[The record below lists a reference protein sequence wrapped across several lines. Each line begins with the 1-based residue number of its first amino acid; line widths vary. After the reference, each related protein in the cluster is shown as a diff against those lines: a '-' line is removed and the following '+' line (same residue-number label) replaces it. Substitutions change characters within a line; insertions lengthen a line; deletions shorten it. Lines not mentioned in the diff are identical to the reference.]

1 MKVTVEKLPGSEALL
16 EVDFTWDELEKAS
29 DKAYRKL
36 VQQVNV
42 PGFRRGKA
50 PRTLLERR
58 LGKEAIYQEAIDD
71 LINETYRSTIKEH
84 ELTPLAQPE
93 LDAPVFEVGQP
104 YHFTLK
110 VPIVTPVELGDYR
123 SLHFE
128 REEATITSEEVE
140 QQLQTLRN
148 QRAQW
153 HEVERPAAIGD
164 RVLTDLKL
172 TVDDKVIS
180 DLKDNTFELT
190 DDRSGIFTGMD
201 EQIVG
206 MSAGETKEFTTT
218 LPADYAKE
226 EMAGKEGHYSVTVHK
241 VEEKEVPELE
251 DSLAAEVSNGEYETL
266 EDLRKAI
273 SDELL
278 ATKQRRVRDEL
289 REQALQA
296 VIDQSTITIH
306 PLLIQ
311 EEVEDTLHQFS
322 HMLEQQRMSM
332 DQYLMLIHKTRA
344 EYQKELEPEADRR
357 VKRELVL
364 DALAK
369 SEDVT
374 VTPQE
379 LEAVFRAYA
388 EAGQPLQPTEAQIR
402 ALMVSYRREKA
413 LTRLVELT
421 TDPEEA
427 ELEAAVEA
435 GETEEAEEAEQ
446 AEDASIAN
454 ALAAAELGAQLA
466 AEAEVE
472 TAGTGEATE
481 PAAASS
487 ETAETSET
495 PEATAATAP
504 TGTNQATAQS
514 VEE

>member
-36 VQQVNV
+36 VQQVNI

-50 PRTLLERR
+50 PRTLVERR

-71 LINETYRSTIKEH
+71 LITETYRKTMKEH

-93 LDAPVFEVGQP
+93 LEAPVFEVGQP

-110 VPIVTPVELGDYR
+110 VPVVTPVELGDYR

-128 REEATITSEEVE
+128 REEAIVTSEEVE
-140 QQLQTLRN
+140 KQLEALRN
-148 QRAQW
+148 QRATW

-172 TVDDKVIS
+172 TVEDKVIS
-180 DLKDNTFELT
+180 NLKDNTFELT
-190 DDRSGIFTGMD
+190 DERSGLFTGMD

-206 MSAGETKEFTTT
+206 MTAGETKEFTTT

-226 EMAGKEGHYSVTVHK
+226 EMAGKEGHYTVTVHK
-241 VEEKEVPELE
+241 VEEKEVPPLE
-251 DSLAAEVSNGEYETL
+251 DELAAQVSNGEYQTL

-278 ATKQRRVRDEL
+278 TSKQRRIRDEL
-289 REQALQA
+289 RERALQA
-296 VIDQSTITIH
+296 VIEQATITLH

-311 EEVEDTLHQFS
+311 EEVEDMIHQFT
-322 HMLEQQRMSM
+322 HMLEQQRMSL
-332 DQYLMLIHKTRA
+332 DQYLMLIHKTEA
-344 EYQKELEPEADRR
+344 EYEKELEPEAEQRL
-357 VKRELVL
+357 KRELVL
-364 DALAK
+364 EALAK
-369 SEDVT
+369 SEEIT
-374 VTPQE
+374 VTDEE
-379 LEAVFRAYA
+379 LEALFRAYA
-388 EAGQPLQPTEAQIR
+388 QVGQALQRSEAQRR
-402 ALMVSYRREKA
+402 ALTASYRREKA

-421 TDPEEA
+421 TDAEEA
-427 ELEAAVEA
+427 ELEEA
-435 GETEEAEEAEQ
+435 EGAEEAASE
-446 AEDASIAN
+446 EASIAN

-466 AEAEVE
+466 AEAETQNAGADEE
-472 TAGTGEATE
+472 TGPASEQAPQASETTATAAPAGTG
-481 PAAASS
+481 
-487 ETAETSET
+487 
-495 PEATAATAP
+495 
-504 TGTNQATAQS
+504 QATAQS

>member
-1 MKVTVEKLPGSEALL
+1 VKVTVEKLPSSEAVL

-36 VQQVNV
+36 VQRVNV

-71 LINETYRSTIKEH
+71 LITETYRNTLKEH
-84 ELTPLAQPE
+84 ELTPIAQPE
-93 LDAPVFEVGQP
+93 LEAPVFEVGQP

-110 VPIVTPVELGDYR
+110 VPIVTPVELGDYK

-128 REEATITSEEVE
+128 REEAAVTSEEVE
-140 QQLQTLRN
+140 RELEALRN

-172 TVDDKVIS
+172 TVGDKVVS
-180 DLKDNTFELT
+180 DLKDNPFELT
-190 DDRSGIFTGMD
+190 DDRTSLFSGMD

-226 EMAGKEGHYSVTVHK
+226 DMAGKEAHYSVTVHK
-241 VEEKEVPELE
+241 VEEKEVPELA
-251 DSLAAEVSNGEYETL
+251 DSLAAEVSNGEYQTL

-273 SDELL
+273 SDEIL
-278 ATKQRRVRDEL
+278 ASKKRRIRDEL
-289 REQALQA
+289 RERALQA

-306 PLLIQ
+306 PLLVQ
-311 EEVEDTLHQFS
+311 EEVEDIMHQFS

-332 DQYLMLIHKTRA
+332 DQYLMLMHKTRE
-344 EYQKELEPEADRR
+344 EYQKELEPEAEKR

-374 VTPQE
+374 VTAEE
-379 LEAVFRAYA
+379 LEALFRAYA
-388 EAGQPLQPTEAQIR
+388 QAGQPLQQTEAQIR

-421 TDPEEA
+421 TDPDPDAELDAEADAEA
-427 ELEAAVEA
+427 EVEAA
-435 GETEEAEEAEQ
+435 EEE
-446 AEDASIAN
+446 ASIAN
-454 ALAAAELGAQLA
+454 ARAAAQVGALLA
-466 AEAEVE
+466 AEGE
-472 TAGTGEATE
+472 GEAQATG
-481 PAAASS
+481 
-487 ETAETSET
+487 ET
-495 PEATAATAP
+495 PEATSEGTATEGTAP
-504 TGTNQATAQS
+504 GAPNQETAQS
-514 VEE
+514 VE

>member
-36 VQQVNV
+36 VQQVNI

-58 LGKEAIYQEAIDD
+58 IGKEAIYQEAIDD
-71 LINETYRSTIKEH
+71 LITETYRNTVKEH
-84 ELTPLAQPE
+84 ELTPLAKPE
-93 LDAPVFEVGQP
+93 LEAPVFEMGQP

-110 VPIVTPVELGDYR
+110 VPVITPVELGDYH

-128 REEATITSEEVE
+128 REEATVTSEEVE
-140 QQLQTLRN
+140 NQLESLRN
-148 QRAQW
+148 QRATW

-164 RVLTDLKL
+164 RILTDLKL
-172 TVDDKVIS
+172 TVGDKVLS

-190 DDRSGIFTGMD
+190 DDRSGLFTGMD
-201 EQIVG
+201 EQIAG

-226 EMAGKEGHYSVTVHK
+226 DMAGKEAHYSVTLHK

-251 DSLAAEVSNGEYETL
+251 DALAAEVSNSEYETL

-273 SDELL
+273 SDEIL
-278 ATKQRRVRDEL
+278 ASKQRRIRDDL

-296 VIDQSTITIH
+296 VIDQSTIAIH

-311 EEVEDTLHQFS
+311 EEAENIMHQFS

-332 DQYLMLIHKTRA
+332 EQYLMLMRKTPE
-344 EYQKELEPEADRR
+344 EYKKELEPEAEQR

-364 DALAK
+364 DALAR
-369 SEDVT
+369 SEDVS
-374 VTPQE
+374 VTPEE

-388 EAGQPLQPTEAQIR
+388 QAGQPLQATEAQIR
-402 ALMVSYRREKA
+402 ALMVSFRREKA

-421 TDPEEA
+421 AGPDEA
-427 ELEAAVEA
+427 ELEAEA
-435 GETEEAEEAEQ
+435 AETEAAEAEAEG
-446 AEDASIAN
+446 EEASIAN

-466 AEAEVE
+466 AESEAGNAQTNAVE
-472 TAGTGEATE
+472 NEGAAAPTAGSGEVAVTAS
-481 PAAASS
+481 AAPGAS
-487 ETAETSET
+487 AETHQET
-495 PEATAATAP
+495 T
-504 TGTNQATAQS
+504 QS

>member
-36 VQQVNV
+36 VQQVNI

-58 LGKEAIYQEAIDD
+58 IGKEAIYQEAIDD
-71 LINETYRSTIKEH
+71 LITETYRNTVKEH

-93 LDAPVFEVGQP
+93 LEAPVFEMGQP

-110 VPIVTPVELGDYR
+110 VPVITPVELGDYR

-128 REEATITSEEVE
+128 REEATVTSEEVE
-140 QQLQTLRN
+140 NQLEALRN
-148 QRAQW
+148 QRAKW

-164 RVLTDLKL
+164 RILTDLKL
-172 TVDDKVIS
+172 MVGDKVIS

-190 DDRSGIFTGMD
+190 DDRSGLFTGMD

-218 LPADYAKE
+218 LPVDYAKE
-226 EMAGKEGHYSVTVHK
+226 DLAGKEAHYSVTLHK
-241 VEEKEVPELE
+241 VEQKELPELE
-251 DSLAAEVSNGEYETL
+251 DTLATEVSNGEYETL

-273 SDELL
+273 SDEIL
-278 ATKQRRVRDEL
+278 ATKQRRIRDEL
-289 REQALQA
+289 REKALQA
-296 VIDQSTITIH
+296 VIEQSTITIH

-311 EEVEDTLHQFS
+311 EEVEEMMHQFS
-322 HMLEQQRMSM
+322 HMLEDQRMSM
-332 DQYLMLIHKTRA
+332 EQYLMLLRKTPE
-344 EYQKELEPEADRR
+344 EYKKELEPEAERR

-369 SEDVT
+369 REEISVSPE
-374 VTPQE
+374 E
-379 LEAVFRAYA
+379 IEALLRAYA
-388 EAGQPLQPTEAQIR
+388 QAGQPLRGTEAQIR
-402 ALMVSYRREKA
+402 ALMASYLREKA

-421 TDPEEA
+421 AGPDPEAEPEA
-427 ELEAAVEA
+427 EA
-435 GETEEAEEAEQ
+435 TDEE
-446 AEDASIAN
+446 ASIAN

-466 AEAEVE
+466 AEAET
-472 TAGTGEATE
+472 TAPASGEAPKPVGETGEG
-481 PAAASS
+481 
-487 ETAETSET
+487 
-495 PEATAATAP
+495 AATATATP
-504 TGTNQATAQS
+504 AGPAARAASVETNPETAQS

>member
-58 LGKEAIYQEAIDD
+58 LGKDAIYQEAIDD
-71 LINETYRSTIKEH
+71 LINETYRSTMKEH

-93 LDAPVFEVGQP
+93 LEAPVFEVGQP
-104 YHFTLK
+104 YHFSLK
-110 VPIVTPVELGDYR
+110 VPIITPVELGDYR

-128 REEATITSEEVE
+128 REEALVTSEEVE
-140 QQLQTLRN
+140 QQLEALRN
-148 QRAQW
+148 QRVQW
-153 HEVERPAAIGD
+153 HEVARPAAISD
-164 RVLTDLKL
+164 RVIADLKL
-172 TVDDKVIS
+172 TVEDKTIS
-180 DLKDNTFELT
+180 DLKENTFELT
-190 DDRSGIFTGMD
+190 DERSGIFTGMD

-226 EMAGKEGHYSVTVHK
+226 EMAGKEAHYSITVHQ

-251 DSLAAEVSNGEYETL
+251 DALAAEVSNGEYETL

-278 ATKQRRVRDEL
+278 ATKQRQIRDAL

-296 VIDQSTITIH
+296 VIDQATITLH

-311 EEVEDTLHQFS
+311 EEVEDTLHRFS

-344 EYQKELEPEADRR
+344 EYEKELEPEAERG
-357 VKRELVL
+357 VKRDLVL

-388 EAGQPLQPTEAQIR
+388 EAGQPLQPTEAQILS
-402 ALMVSYRREKA
+402 LMTSYRREKA
-413 LTRLVELT
+413 LTRLLELT

-427 ELEAAVEA
+427 EVEAA
-435 GETEEAEEAEQ
+435 AEEATSE
-446 AEDASIAN
+446 EASVAN

-466 AEAEVE
+466 TE
-472 TAGTGEATE
+472 TETGEATAPTAE
-481 PAAASS
+481 SS
-487 ETAETSET
+487 EATEPTESTEAV
-495 PEATAATAP
+495 EATTAPVAESTEAVEAAT
-504 TGTNQATAQS
+504 TGTNQAQS

>member
-29 DKAYRKL
+29 NKAYRKL
-36 VQQVNV
+36 VQQVNI

-58 LGKEAIYQEAIDD
+58 IGKEAIYQEAIDD
-71 LINETYRSTIKEH
+71 LITETYRSTVKEH

-93 LDAPVFEVGQP
+93 LEAPVFEIGQP

-110 VPIVTPVELGDYR
+110 VPVITPVELGDYR

-128 REEATITSEEVE
+128 REEATVTSEEVE
-140 QQLQTLRN
+140 NQLKSLRD
-148 QRAQW
+148 QRATW
-153 HEVERPAAIGD
+153 NEVERPAALGD
-164 RVLTDLKL
+164 RILTDLKL

-190 DDRSGIFTGMD
+190 DDRSGLFTGMD
-201 EQIVG
+201 EQIAG
-206 MSAGETKEFTTT
+206 MPAGETKEFTTT

-226 EMAGKEGHYSVTVHK
+226 DMAGKEAHYSVTLYK
-241 VEEKEVPELE
+241 VEEKTVPELE
-251 DSLAAEVSNGEYETL
+251 DALASELSNGEYETL

-273 SDELL
+273 SDEIL
-278 ATKQRRVRDEL
+278 ASKQRRVRDEL
-289 REQALQA
+289 RERAVQA
-296 VIDQSTITIH
+296 VIDQSTISIH

-311 EEVEDTLHQFS
+311 EEVEDIMHQFS

-332 DQYLMLIHKTRA
+332 EQYLMLLRKTPE
-344 EYQKELEPEADRR
+344 EYKKELEPEAEQR

-369 SEDVT
+369 SEDIT
-374 VTPQE
+374 VTPE
-379 LEAVFRAYA
+379 EIEAVFRAY
-388 EAGQPLQPTEAQIR
+388 EQAGQPLQGTEAQIR

-413 LTRLVELT
+413 LARLVELT
-421 TDPEEA
+421 AGPDPEA
-427 ELEAAVEA
+427 ELEAEAEAEAEVDAVEA
-435 GETEEAEEAEQ
+435 EAAGEET
-446 AEDASIAN
+446 SIAN

-466 AEAEVE
+466 AEAENAAVGSE
-472 TAGTGEATE
+472 DVTE
-481 PAAASS
+481 PAGNAGEVA
-487 ETAETSET
+487 
-495 PEATAATAP
+495 ATAATAAAP
-504 TGTNQATAQS
+504 GSPVEANQETAQS